1 MDIRYME
8 NKHLF
13 VSSSMKTTI
22 LILLIGSFVMS
33 AQGQHYYNDLVV
45 TREQMKKR
53 GVWLQQKVRSV
64 RFNSLDGNNQP
75 IEGFKCEQNVK
86 NNFTEI
92 VTETTTTLAGTSV
105 NTATFNT
112 AGQLIKTTDTAEGN
126 KTEINYT
133 YDANN
138 RITNIVSLSF
148 SPGNYISKEQHLWF
162 YDASGKPVRMEKIKN
177 NSDTTHITILP
188 DEKGNPG
195 EEKSLRQGQ
204 PLPTVYYYYDDKDRL
219 TDIVRY
225 NNRAKRLLP
234 DYIFE
239 YDDQDRLSSMLVT
252 VEGTGD
258 YQKWHYSYDAKG
270 LKVLDACYSKT
281 KVLIGKV
288 EYKYQF

>member
-1 MDIRYME
+1 ME

-13 VSSSMKTTI
+13 VSTSMKSTI

-33 AQGQHYYNDLVV
+33 AQGQHYYNDLVA

-53 GVWLQQKVRSV
+53 AVWLQQRVRSV

-92 VTETTTTLAGTSV
+92 ITETTTSLAGTSV

-112 AGQLIKTTDTAEGN
+112 AGQLIKTIDTTDGN
-126 KTEINYT
+126 KTEITYA

-138 RITNIVSLSF
+138 HITSIVSLSF
-148 SPGNYISKEQHLWF
+148 SPGNYINKEQHRWF
-162 YDASGKPVRMEKIKN
+162 YDANGKPERMEKIKN

-195 EEKSLRQGQ
+195 EEKSVRQGQ
-204 PLPTVYYYYDDKDRL
+204 ALPTVYYYYDDKDRL
-219 TDIVRY
+219 TDIVRS

-239 YDDQDRLSSMLVT
+239 YDNQDRLTSMLVT

-258 YQKWHYSYDAKG
+258 YQKWHYTYDERG
-270 LKVLDACYSKT
+270 LKVLDACFSKS
-281 KVLIGKV
+281 KALIGKI
-288 EYKYQF
+288 EYKYQL

>member
-1 MDIRYME
+1 ME
-8 NKHLF
+8 NNHLF
-13 VSSSMKTTI
+13 VSTSMKTTI
-22 LILLIGSFVMS
+22 LILLIASSVMS
-33 AQGQHYYNDLVV
+33 AQGQHYYNDLVA

-53 GVWLQQKVRSV
+53 AVWLQQKVRSV

-92 VTETTTTLAGTSV
+92 ITETTTSLAGTSV

-112 AGQLIKTTDTAEGN
+112 AGQLIKTVDTADGN
-126 KTEINYT
+126 KTEITYA

-138 RITNIVSLSF
+138 HITNIVSTSY
-148 SPGNYISKEQHLWF
+148 SPGNYINKEQHRWS
-162 YDASGKPVRMEKIKN
+162 YDANGKPVRMEKIKN

-195 EEKSLRQGQ
+195 EEKSIRQGQ
-204 PLPTVYYYYDDKDRL
+204 ALPTVYYYYDDKDRL

-239 YDDQDRLSSMLVT
+239 YDNQDRLASMLVT
-252 VEGTGD
+252 IEGTGD
-258 YQKWHYSYDAKG
+258 YQKWHYTYDEKG
-270 LKVLDACYSKT
+270 LKVLDAVFSKS
-281 KVLIGKV
+281 KALIGKI